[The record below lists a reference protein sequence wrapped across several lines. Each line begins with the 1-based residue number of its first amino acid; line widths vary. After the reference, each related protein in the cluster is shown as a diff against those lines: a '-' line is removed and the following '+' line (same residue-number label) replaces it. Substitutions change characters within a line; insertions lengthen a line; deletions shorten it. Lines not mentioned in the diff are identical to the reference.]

1 LELGGAARLFFLW
14 VLAPAC
20 WLSLIVSRVH
30 PPRAK
35 PERDPYSDCAIPKQE
50 DSSMQQLRSVRLA
63 VVLGLV
69 FGPLGMFYSTIP
81 GAIVMLVLSLIIVPM
96 TMGFGLIVTLP
107 ACALWAGLSA
117 RSHNKKLLA
126 KQVEA
131 ELTWVGRYT

>member
-1 LELGGAARLFFLW
+1 
-14 VLAPAC
+14 
-20 WLSLIVSRVH
+20 
-30 PPRAK
+30 
-35 PERDPYSDCAIPKQE
+35 
-50 DSSMQQLRSVRLA
+50 MQQLRSVRLA